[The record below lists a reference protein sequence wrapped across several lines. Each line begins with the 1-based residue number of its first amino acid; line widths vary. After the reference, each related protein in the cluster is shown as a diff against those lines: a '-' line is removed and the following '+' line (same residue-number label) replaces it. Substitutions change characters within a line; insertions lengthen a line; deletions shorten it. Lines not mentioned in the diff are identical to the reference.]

1 MSSPSTWERS
11 LLRVDRVSSFYG
23 PLQALHEASL
33 EVPHAGAVAVLGPNG
48 AGKSTL
54 LHTISGLIHARKG
67 SITYN
72 GQEIA
77 HQQPYHIVRLGIV
90 QVPEGRRIFTQM
102 SVYENLMMG
111 AFTRDGGKEVA
122 EDIDF
127 VFSLFPDLAEKRSR
141 LGGELSGGQQQMLA
155 IGRALM
161 AKPSLLLLD
170 EPSLGLSPILVE
182 QLGQAIADIR
192 RRLGMAILLVEQNVG
207 LALEMASHVYVMA
220 TGRVV
225 LSAPSAEISVDDIR
239 RSYLGQSQSA
249 SR

>member
-1 MSSPSTWERS
+1 
-11 LLRVDRVSSFYG
+11 LLRVDRLSSFYG
-23 PLQALHEASL
+23 PLQALHEVSL
-33 EVPHAGAVAVLGPNG
+33 EVEHGGAVAVLGPNG

-54 LHTISGLIHARKG
+54 LHSISGLVRARKG

-72 GQEIA
+72 GHEIS
-77 HQQPYHIVRLGIV
+77 HQQPHHIVRLGIA

-122 EDIDF
+122 EDVRF

-170 EPSLGLSPILVE
+170 EPSLGLSPILIE

-192 RRLGMAILLVEQNVG
+192 QRLGMAILLVEQNVG
-207 LALEMASHVYVMA
+207 LALEMATHVYVMQ

-225 LSAPSAEISVDDIR
+225 LSAPSDEISVDKIR
-239 RSYLGQSQSA
+239 RSYLGQSQA
-249 SR
+249 AAQ

>member
-1 MSSPSTWERS
+1 
-11 LLRVDRVSSFYG
+11 LLRVDRVSSYYG

-33 EVPHAGAVAVLGPNG
+33 EVPDAGAVAVLGPNG

-54 LHTISGLIHARKG
+54 LHSISGLIHARFG

-72 GQEIA
+72 GHEIA
-77 HQQPYHIVRLGIV
+77 HEQPHHIVRMGIV

-102 SVYENLMMG
+102 TVHENLMMG
-111 AFTRDGGKEVA
+111 AFTRDGGKEVT
-122 EDIDF
+122 EDVGF

-182 QLGQAIADIR
+182 QLGQAITDIR

-225 LSAPSAEISVDDIR
+225 LSAASSEISVDDIR
-239 RSYLGQSQSA
+239 RSYLGQSHA
-249 SR
+249 APR

>member
-1 MSSPSTWERS
+1 M
-11 LLRVDRVSSFYG
+11 LKVDRLTSFYG
-23 PLQALHEASL
+23 PLQALHEVSL

-54 LHTISGLIHARKG
+54 LHTISGLVRARGG

-72 GQEIA
+72 GHEIA
-77 HQQPYHIVRLGIV
+77 HQQPHHIVRLGIV

-102 SVYENLMMG
+102 TVHENLMMG
-111 AFTRDGGKEVA
+111 AFTRDGGKEIS
-122 EDIDF
+122 EDISF
-127 VFSLFPDLAEKRSR
+127 VFTLFPDLAEKRNR
-141 LGGELSGGQQQMLA
+141 MGGELSGGQQQMLA

-161 AKPSLLLLD
+161 AQPSLLLLD

-182 QLGQAIADIR
+182 QLGQAITDIR
-192 RRLGMAILLVEQNVG
+192 QRLGMAILLVEQNVG
-207 LALEMASHVYVMA
+207 LALEMADHVYVMA

-239 RSYLGQSQSA
+239 RSYLGQTQPTA
-249 SR
+249 R

>member
-1 MSSPSTWERS
+1 
-11 LLRVDRVSSFYG
+11 LLKVDRLTSFYG
-23 PLQALHEASL
+23 PLQALHEVSL

-54 LHTISGLIHARKG
+54 LHTISGLVRARGG

-72 GQEIA
+72 GHEIA
-77 HQQPYHIVRLGIV
+77 HQQPHHIVRLGIV

-102 SVYENLMMG
+102 TVHENLMMG
-111 AFTRDGGKEVA
+111 AFTRDGGKEIS
-122 EDIDF
+122 EDISF
-127 VFSLFPDLAEKRSR
+127 VFTLFPDLAEKRNR
-141 LGGELSGGQQQMLA
+141 MGGELSGGQQQMLA

-161 AKPSLLLLD
+161 AQPSLLLLD

-182 QLGQAIADIR
+182 QLGQAITDIR
-192 RRLGMAILLVEQNVG
+192 QRLGMAILLVEQNVG
-207 LALEMASHVYVMA
+207 LALEMADHVYVMA

-239 RSYLGQSQSA
+239 RSYLGQTQPTA
-249 SR
+249 R